1 MSENRKNLV
10 DRIIRIY
17 GHENPITIQFA
28 QMCEDYEENSW
39 NEAVLNLLVE
49 AHEFAAICGV
59 DE

>member
-28 QMCEDYEENSW
+28 RMCEEYDANSW
-39 NEAVLNLLVE
+39 NEAVLNLFVE
-49 AHEFAAICGV
+49 AHEFAAVCGV